1 MRALRTLTY
10 ILRLSAHVQAT
21 SDSGGF
27 EKRKNVKEHM
37 NGENGR
43 KIPKVLYSFGRRA
56 RVEQRA
62 ISKEKWIFFP
72 AGLGPA
78 FSPKIRLIGSLQPL
92 RSETPESVRVTV
104 CVKLDGGCLSGMD
117 LLYGRAAGK

>member
-1 MRALRTLTY
+1 MYKQLR
-10 ILRLSAHVQAT
+10 IREVSKK
-21 SDSGGF
+21 
-27 EKRKNVKEHM
+27 ENVKEHM

-72 AGLGPA
+72 AGPGPA

-104 CVKLDGGCLSGMD
+104 YVKLDGGS
-117 LLYGRAAGK
+117 RAAGK

>member
-1 MRALRTLTY
+1 MLEAWVNRES
-10 ILRLSAHVQAT
+10 SAYAYLHTEAFGPCT
-21 SDSGGF
+21 SNFGF
-27 EKRKNVKEHM
+27 GRFRKRKNEKEHM

-72 AGLGPA
+72 AGPGPA

-92 RSETPESVRVTV
+92 KSETPESVRRTV
-104 CVKLDGGCLSGMD
+104 NAELHGGSCAAVKMN
-117 LLYGRAAGK
+117 